1 MRVGTRVAN
10 IGRAL
15 GMSALIAE
23 RKCLPASSV
32 RPGRVSFEETLKR
45 STIIMITVPLTPET
59 QSLIS
64 TPEFALMQPN
74 AVVINVARGGIIDEE
89 ALVEALRQ
97 KRIAGAA
104 TDVYSQEPA
113 GKDNPL
119 VLNAMKDEIKG
130 RLILSPHLAWY
141 AKSSIEKLQKV
152 MGENVDSW
160 ANGKPLNLV
169 I

>member
-1 MRVGTRVAN
+1 MPGNRVAN

-15 GMSALIAE
+15 GMSALIAD
-23 RKCLPASSV
+23 RKGLPESSV
-32 RPGRVSFEETLKR
+32 RPGRASFEETLKR
-45 STIIMITVPLTPET
+45 STIIMITVPLTPDT

-64 TPEFALMQPN
+64 TPEFALMRPN
-74 AVVINVARGGIIDEE
+74 AVIINVARGGIIDEE

-104 TDVYSQEPA
+104 TDVYSKEPV

-119 VLNAMKDEIKG
+119 VRNANKDDIKG

-160 ANGKPLNLV
+160 AKGEPLNLV